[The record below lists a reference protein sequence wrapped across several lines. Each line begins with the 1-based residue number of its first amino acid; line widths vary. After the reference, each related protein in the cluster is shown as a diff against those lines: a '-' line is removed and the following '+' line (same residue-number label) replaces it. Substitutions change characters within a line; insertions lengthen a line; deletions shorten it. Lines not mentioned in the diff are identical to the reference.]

1 MEEKDADMV
10 RCNSRHCS
18 KGYQEG
24 LPKVWKEWKV
34 VHTHDFSNG
43 KVMLSFKY
51 EPLVLFLEP
60 ETSNEE
66 KDRGDTNGA
75 RPSCIKVLEERGN
88 IRGWKDSPKREAVE
102 HILKQV

>member
-1 MEEKDADMV
+1 
-10 RCNSRHCS
+10 
-18 KGYQEG
+18 
-24 LPKVWKEWKV
+24 
-34 VHTHDFSNG
+34 
-43 KVMLSFKY
+43 MLSFKY

-88 IRGWKDSPKREAVE
+88 IRG
-102 HILKQV
+102 